1 MAKYQSML
9 VVIDPNQDDQPAL
22 RRAVYLHQRIGG
34 RIKAFLPIYDFSYEM
49 TTLLSPDE
57 RTAMRQGVIAQRT
70 AWIREQAKFYLE
82 SGVPI
87 DVKVVWH
94 NRPFEAIIQEV
105 VSEKHDLLLKMA
117 HQHDKLEAV
126 IFTPTDWHLLRKCP
140 CPVWMVKDQPWPEGG
155 KALVAVNLAS
165 EENYH
170 NTLNEKLVRETLSLA
185 EEVNHTEVHLIGAYP
200 VTPINI
206 AIELPDFD
214 PSVYNDA
221 IRGQHLLAMKAL
233 RQKFGIDEKFTH
245 VEKGLPEEVIPDLA
259 EHLQAGIVVL
269 GTVGRTGLS
278 AAFLGNTAE
287 QVEAL
292 RRNGYKPREFYEQ
305 DPELHQALT
314 QIGTGLFSPSEP
326 GRYRDLLD
334 SLINFGDHYQVLADY
349 RSYVDCQDKVDELY
363 RHPEE
368 WAMTAMHN
376 IANMGYFSSDRTIQ
390 EYADH
395 IWHIDPVRL

>member
-87 DVKVVWH
+87 DVKVVRH
-94 NRPFEAIIQEV
+94 NRP
-105 VSEKHDLLLKMA
+105 LLLKMA

-287 QVEAL
+287 QVVDHL
-292 RRNGYKPREFYEQ
+292 RC
-305 DPELHQALT
+305 
-314 QIGTGLFSPSEP
+314 
-326 GRYRDLLD
+326 DLLV
-334 SLINFGDHYQVLADY
+334 LKPEAYQTPV
-349 RSYVDCQDKVDELY
+349 EL
-363 RHPEE
+363 
-368 WAMTAMHN
+368 
-376 IANMGYFSSDRTIQ
+376 D
-390 EYADH
+390 D
-395 IWHIDPVRL
+395 DDDD

>member
-1 MAKYQSML
+1 MAKYQNML

-57 RTAMRQGVIAQRT
+57 RTAMRQGVIGQRT
-70 AWIREQAKFYLE
+70 AWIREQAKFYIE

-87 DVKVVWH
+87 DIKVVWH
-94 NRPFEAIIQEV
+94 NRPFEAIIQEII
-105 VSEKHDLLLKMA
+105 SDKHDLVLKMA

-170 NTLNEKLVRETLSLA
+170 NALNEKLVREAIELA
-185 EEVNHTEVHLIGAYP
+185 EQVNHTEVHLVGAYP

-214 PSVYNDA
+214 PSVYNDEG
-221 IRGQHLLAMKAL
+221 R
-233 RQKFGIDEKFTH
+233 TH
-245 VEKGLPEEVIPDLA
+245 VEKGLPEEVIPDLS

-287 QVEAL
+287 QVIDHL
-292 RRNGYKPREFYEQ
+292 RC
-305 DPELHQALT
+305 
-314 QIGTGLFSPSEP
+314 
-326 GRYRDLLD
+326 DLLALKPD
-334 SLINFGDHYQVLADY
+334 QYQTPVELD
-349 RSYVDCQDKVDELY
+349 DE
-363 RHPEE
+363 E
-368 WAMTAMHN
+368 
-376 IANMGYFSSDRTIQ
+376 D
-390 EYADH
+390 D
-395 IWHIDPVRL
+395 